1 MKILLAV
8 DGSEYSRRSANY
20 VAKHASWLK
29 EPPELHLLYVHPPLP
44 YKGAAKVVGKK
55 AIDDYEREESEA
67 ALSVAQKE
75 LAAAKLEAKSVWK
88 VGDVVGEIAK
98 YVEKN
103 KIDMIVI
110 GSRGRGAA
118 AALALG
124 SVTLKVLAT
133 LQTPVLVVR

>member
-8 DGSEYSRRSANY
+8 DGSEYSRRAANY
-20 VAKHASWLK
+20 VAKHASWLR
-29 EPPELHLLYVHPPLP
+29 EPPEIHLLYVHAPLP
-44 YKGAAKVVGKK
+44 YPGAVKVVGKK
-55 AIDDYEREESEA
+55 AVEAYEREESEA

-75 LAAAKLEAKSVWK
+75 LAAAKLDAKSVWK

-98 YVEKN
+98 YVDKN

-110 GSRGRGAA
+110 GSRGRGAV